1 MYDFDLSTDLIYDIM
16 HILALCIFKK
26 YVFILVQTFIDLD
39 REKNLEETLWVVL
52 QPACR
57 PKGLGQRWPTSLDGL
72 GFFKAEEYTNFI
84 LWCLL
89 LILEKLQIEKH
100 SVLGSLGVLLTEVG
114 RLFFVNT

>member
-1 MYDFDLSTDLIYDIM
+1 MI
-16 HILALCIFKK
+16 LCIFWRFVFSKSMCPFKCKHLLTWAGKK
-26 YVFILVQTFIDLD
+26 D
-39 REKNLEETLWVVL
+39 LEEALRVVS

-89 LILEKLQIEKH
+89 FILEKLQIEKH